1 MTMADRSMAVLPL
14 HNPADV
20 ESRLVVYDP
29 LLLEALA
36 LLFELYWQTA
46 LPLHVRHGE
55 PQLSDA
61 CGGPS
66 VEEAH
71 LLPLLMAGLNDQEIG
86 AQLNLSARTVR
97 HRVQQMM
104 IRLDAINRFQA
115 GYQAVARGWL
125 AAGDVPL
132 AEPA

>member
-36 LLFELYWQTA
+36 LLFELCWQTA

-55 PQLSDA
+55 PLLSDA